1 LNKDHPRRRVR
12 QRQHH
17 RYQGEP
23 QEVRGRGSSR
33 QKAKLNIEALQAT
46 AQPGGI
52 NEYID
57 LGAPGASLNW
67 DALYG
72 SSPDDRVV
80 FVHANGCDLQ
90 LDFSANREARSTLV
104 VHCGNPTIGARNS
117 RGSSQFWT
125 IRAVPIS
132 AGEIQVQERGSQ
144 RQGLRPRR
152 EYRGERRNIPGQSA
166 AGERPSKRRRGSTRA
181 GLLHH
186 TAPELAGAVQ
196 VRF

>member
-80 FVHANGCDLQ
+80 FVHANGSDLQ

-132 AGEIQVQERGSQ
+132 AGGDPSTGAREPTSGATSTPRV
-144 RQGLRPRR
+144 PRR
-152 EYRGERRNIPGQSA
+152 TPQHTWTERRG
-166 AGERPSKRRRGSTRA
+166 
-181 GLLHH
+181 
-186 TAPELAGAVQ
+186 
-196 VRF
+196 